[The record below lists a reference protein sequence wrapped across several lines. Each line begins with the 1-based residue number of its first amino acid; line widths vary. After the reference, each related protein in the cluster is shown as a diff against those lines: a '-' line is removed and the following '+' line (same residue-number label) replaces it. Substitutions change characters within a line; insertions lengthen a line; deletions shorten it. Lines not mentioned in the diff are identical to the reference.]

1 MRSPA
6 QLPYGDDIVGR
17 NTERNWQMA
26 TTTDDLDLMNRMIA
40 TPPHD
45 NSALRAR
52 LGGRVIEQHSIE
64 AELRA
69 LMADRADGLV
79 VDVREGGSR

>member
-1 MRSPA
+1 MWSPGPI
-6 QLPYGDDIVGR
+6 PYRDDIIGT
-17 NTERNWQMA
+17 NTERNTDMA
-26 TTTDDLDLMNRMIA
+26 STMDDLHLMTRMLA

-52 LGGRVIEQHSIE
+52 LDGRVIEHTSIE

-69 LMADRADGLV
+69 LMAERDDV
-79 VDVREGGSR
+79 VDVREGRRR

>member
-1 MRSPA
+1 
-6 QLPYGDDIVGR
+6 
-17 NTERNWQMA
+17 MA
-26 TTTDDLDLMNRMIA
+26 STMDDLQLMTRMLA

-52 LGGRVIEQHSIE
+52 LDGRVIEHTSIE

-69 LMADRADGLV
+69 LIAERADEV
-79 VDVREGGSR
+79 VDVREGRWR

>member
-1 MRSPA
+1 
-6 QLPYGDDIVGR
+6 
-17 NTERNWQMA
+17 MA
-26 TTTDDLDLMNRMIA
+26 TTTYDLELMQRMVG

-52 LGGRVIEQHSIE
+52 LGGQRIESRSIE

-69 LMADRADGLV
+69 AMAERTGDLV
-79 VDVREGGSR
+79 VDVRDMTERWT

>member
-1 MRSPA
+1 
-6 QLPYGDDIVGR
+6 
-17 NTERNWQMA
+17 MA
-26 TTTDDLDLMNRMIA
+26 TTTHDLDLVQRMVG

-52 LGGRVIEQHSIE
+52 LGGQVIVHRPIE

-69 LMADRADGLV
+69 AMAERTNDV
-79 VDVREGGSR
+79 VLDVRDAGERWT

>member
-1 MRSPA
+1 
-6 QLPYGDDIVGR
+6 
-17 NTERNWQMA
+17 MA
-26 TTTDDLDLMNRMIA
+26 TTTRDLELMQRMVG

-52 LGGRVIEQHSIE
+52 LDGQVIAHRPIE

-69 LMADRADGLV
+69 AMAERTNDVV
-79 VDVREGGSR
+79 VDVRDAGERWT

>member
-1 MRSPA
+1 MQRM
-6 QLPYGDDIVGR
+6 VG
-17 NTERNWQMA
+17 
-26 TTTDDLDLMNRMIA
+26 

-52 LGGRVIEQHSIE
+52 LDGQVIAHRPIA

-69 LMADRADGLV
+69 AMAERTNDVV
-79 VDVREGGSR
+79 VDVRDAGERWT

>member
-1 MRSPA
+1 
-6 QLPYGDDIVGR
+6 
-17 NTERNWQMA
+17 MA
-26 TTTDDLDLMNRMIA
+26 ATIDDLQLATRILA

-52 LGGRVIEQHSIE
+52 LDGRVIEHRSIE

-69 LMADRADGLV
+69 IMAERGDDV
-79 VDVREGGSR
+79 IDVREGRWR

>member
-1 MRSPA
+1 
-6 QLPYGDDIVGR
+6 
-17 NTERNWQMA
+17 MA
-26 TTTDDLDLMNRMIA
+26 ATIDDLQLTTRMLA

-52 LGGRVIEQHSIE
+52 LDGRVIEHRSIE

-69 LMADRADGLV
+69 MMAERADEV
-79 VDVREGGSR
+79 VDVRDGRWR